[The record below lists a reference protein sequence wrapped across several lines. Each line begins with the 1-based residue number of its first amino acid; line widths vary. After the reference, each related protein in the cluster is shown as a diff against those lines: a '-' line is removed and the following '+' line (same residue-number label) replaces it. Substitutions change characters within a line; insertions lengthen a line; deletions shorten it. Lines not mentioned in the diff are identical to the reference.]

1 MDQLNV
7 STTAGGRPA
16 RLTLARPERMNALS
30 SRLLEALERA
40 IAEAEASPDIRALV
54 IGGEGR
60 AFCAGADIAELKQAT
75 RQEASAYVRRI
86 QRVCARLEAS
96 RLPVLAAVGGIAFGG
111 GFELALSCDLVVAEE
126 KANFALPEITLGVI
140 PGGGGTQRLPRLA
153 GRNRAKELI
162 FLGEPISAHTAS
174 ELGVVNRVV
183 ADGEAPGAALE
194 WAARLSERAPLAVRV
209 AKRVVDQGIQADVA
223 TGLELE
229 AQGFGALFGTGDQ
242 AEGMNA
248 AAASSRWPA
257 TSGWPPSTPASGS
270 RRRR

>member
-7 STTAGGRPA
+7 STTADGRVA
-16 RLTLARPERMNALS
+16 LLTLARPERMNALS
-30 SRLLEALERA
+30 SRLLAALERA
-40 IAEAEASPDIRALV
+40 TAEAEADPDVRAVV

-60 AFCAGADIAELKQAT
+60 AFCAGADIAELQQAT
-75 RQEASAYVRRI
+75 RLQAAAYVRRI

-96 RLPVLAAVGGIAFGG
+96 RLPVLAAVDGIAFGG
-111 GFELALSCDLVVAEE
+111 GFELALSCDLVVAGER
-126 KANFALPEITLGVI
+126 ASFGLPEITLGVI

-162 FLGEPISAHTAS
+162 LLGEPISAHTAR

-194 WAARLSERAPLAVRV
+194 WAARLSERAPLALGV
-209 AKRVVDQGIQADVA
+209 AKRVVDQGIQADLA
-223 TGLELE
+223 TGHELE
-229 AQGFGALFGTGDQ
+229 AQGVAALFGTGDQ

-248 AAASSRWPA
+248 FLEKRAARF
-257 TSGWPPSTPASGS
+257 SGA
-270 RRRR
+270 